1 MIPCDTGAIL
11 MVLQGHPMLEAA
23 KRDFPKCVFTYGE
36 ASKEKVR
43 AALRDGAHVFREMHE
58 CA

>member
-1 MIPCDTGAIL
+1 M